1 MKRKITWIFIV
12 YMYIRS
18 KNNIDIQIKQKI
30 TEIFTKQNQN
40 NIEVQT
46 CKRMIT

>member
-1 MKRKITWIFIV
+1 MKRKIIWIFIV

-30 TEIFTKQNQN
+30 TEIFTKQSQN

-46 CKRMIT
+46 CERIIT